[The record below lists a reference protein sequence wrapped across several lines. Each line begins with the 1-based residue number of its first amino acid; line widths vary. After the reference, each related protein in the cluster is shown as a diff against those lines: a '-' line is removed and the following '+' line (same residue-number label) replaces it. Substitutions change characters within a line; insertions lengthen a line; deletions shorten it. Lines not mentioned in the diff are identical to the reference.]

1 MSASTPTIELFVT
14 IVNTFQLLSICLKL
28 SILDGDMLRYVVKG
42 SNQDVCLDP
51 RSSYFTDTNGPIF
64 SE

>member
-1 MSASTPTIELFVT
+1 MTASTLTIEVFVT

-28 SILDGDMLRYVVKG
+28 SILDGDVLRYVVKG
-42 SNQDVCLDP
+42 SNQDFSLDS
-51 RSSYFTDTNGPIF
+51 RSSYFTDTNGHIF